1 MTDRMTQESLVR
13 HVALRSGLTRDEARE
28 AVQATLDIIA
38 EALVEGYDVNLGN
51 FGTFSTGDRPYSSG
65 LLIGDGKA
73 HAGTTRTVRF
83 RATGRLKDAV
93 RTGEAP
99 ETLRRTPKS

>member
-13 HVALRSGLTRDEARE
+13 HVALRSGLTRDEARK

-38 EALVEGYDVNLGN
+38 EALATGYDVTLGN
-51 FGTFSTGDRPYSSG
+51 FGAFSTGDRPYSSG
-65 LLIGDGKA
+65 PLADGNT
-73 HAGTTRTVRF
+73 HRGVTRTVRF

-93 RTGEAP
+93 RVGEAP

>member
-13 HVALRSGLTRDEARE
+13 HVARRTGLAQDEARG

-38 EALVEGYDVNLGN
+38 GNLAEGVDVVLGN
-51 FGTFSTGDRPYSSG
+51 FGRFTTGDRPYRSG
-65 LLIGDGKA
+65 VLADGNT
-73 HAGTTRTVRF
+73 HTGVTRTVRF

-99 ETLRRTPKS
+99 ETLRRLPKS

>member
-38 EALVEGYDVNLGN
+38 GALAEGYDVNLGN
-51 FGTFSTGDRPYSSG
+51 FGTFATGDRPYSSG
-65 LLIGDGKA
+65 PLADGKA

>member
-1 MTDRMTQESLVR
+1 MNGDTTQVELVKC
-13 HVALRSGLTRDEARE
+13 VARRTGLTQAEARA
-28 AVQATLDIIA
+28 AVQATLDVIA
-38 EALVEGYDVNLGN
+38 EHLAEGYGVILGN
-51 FGTFSTGDRPYSSG
+51 FGRFSPVDRPYSSG
-65 LLIGDGKA
+65 PLADGER
-73 HAGTTRTVRF
+73 HEGVTRTVRF